1 MTRQELL
8 AMMRAYRYAI
18 QASVSS
24 TTSPQA
30 AVVGV
35 VVTDDFEL
43 FFDTLDTTRKMR
55 NLRQNP
61 KIAFVIGG
69 TVEGDERT
77 VQYEGIADE
86 PKGSEL
92 ERLKTVYFNRFPDG
106 PERLAWPGLV
116 YVRVRPSW
124 IRYSDFKVEPPTII
138 ELDGHQLAALP

>member
-8 AMMRAYRYAI
+8 VMVRRQRFAI
-18 QASVSS
+18 QASVSPMA
-24 TTSPQA
+24 TPQA

-77 VQYEGIADE
+77 VQYEGVADE
-86 PKGSEL
+86 PRGSEL
-92 ERLKTVYFNRFPDG
+92 EGLKAIYFNRFPDG
-106 PERLAWPGLV
+106 PLRQTWPGLV
-116 YVRVRPSW
+116 YVRVRPTW
-124 IRYSDFKVEPPTII
+124 IRFSDFNVVPPEII
-138 ELDGHQLAALP
+138 ELDGSQLASLP

>member
-1 MTRQELL
+1 
-8 AMMRAYRYAI
+8 MMRGYRYAI

-24 TTSPQA
+24 TVSPQA

-92 ERLKTVYFNRFPDG
+92 ERLKTIYFDRFPDG
-106 PERLAWPGLV
+106 PERLTWPGLV
-116 YVRVRPSW
+116 YVRARPSW
-124 IRYSDFKVEPPTII
+124 IRYSNFNVDPPLII
-138 ELDGHQLAALP
+138 ELDRDQMATFE

>member
-1 MTRQELL
+1 MI
-8 AMMRAYRYAI
+8 RAYRYAI

-77 VQYEGIADE
+77 VQYEVSQALAGGFA
-86 PKGSEL
+86 
-92 ERLKTVYFNRFPDG
+92 G
-106 PERLAWPGLV
+106 PAPLRGT
-116 YVRVRPSW
+116 RRC
-124 IRYSDFKVEPPTII
+124 
-138 ELDGHQLAALP
+138 ALRSRAVCW